1 MKNILIDAER
11 TNYMH
16 TGLYHFCRHLIN
28 SIAVHNRKD
37 EYHLSTYAPEKE
49 RGLFNKEISVVSQ
62 YSLHKFYQPFLAKY
76 QLFHSTFQGT
86 NYFPF
91 CIKGKVLLTVHDL
104 NFLHE
109 NKPLA
114 RQKKHLG
121 NLEKKLDRA
130 DSVVAIS
137 EYVKKDLLEHTS
149 VCPEKVQVIHNGCNI
164 RPEAGV
170 EIPAY
175 QPRKPFFFTIGVI
188 TGKKNF
194 HVLPA
199 MLLKNDFDL
208 IIAGVNQ
215 SPEYKMKIEA
225 TAKEL
230 GVQDRVHIIGAI
242 SEAEKVW
249 YLQNCLAFAFPSIA
263 EGFGL
268 PVIEAMHFGK
278 PVLLSTC
285 TSLPEIGGKEA
296 YYFENFDP
304 EYMSLKTMEVLEEDR
319 RNNRSEA
326 IIQWASKFSWDKTA
340 RQYLNEYDH
349 LLAG

>member
-1 MKNILIDAER
+1 
-11 TNYMH
+11 MH
-16 TGLYHFCRHLIN
+16 TGLYHFCNHLIN
-28 SIAVHNRKD
+28 SIALHNRTN
-37 EYHLSTYAPEKE
+37 EYKLSTYAPE
-49 RGLFNKEISVVSQ
+49 RQHGLFNKGISVVAQ

-104 NFLHE
+104 NFLYE

-114 RQKKHLG
+114 RQKKYLANLG
-121 NLEKKLDRA
+121 KKLDRA

-137 EYVKKDLLEHTS
+137 EYVKNDLLEHTS
-149 VCPEKVQVIHNGCNI
+149 VSPEKVQVIHNGCNI
-164 RPEAGV
+164 RPETGA
-170 EIPAY
+170 ETPAY
-175 QPRKPFFFTIGVI
+175 VPKKPFFFTVGTI
-188 TGKKNF
+188 TNKKNF

-208 IIAGVNQ
+208 VIAGQ
-215 SPEYKMKIEA
+215 TQTPDYKLKIEA

-230 GVQDRVHIIGAI
+230 GVQDRVHIVGVV
-242 SEAEKVW
+242 SEAEKAW

-296 YYFENFDP
+296 YYFESFDP
-304 EYMSLKTMEVLEEDR
+304 EYISLRTMEVLEEHSG
-319 RNNRSEA
+319 NNRSEA
-326 IIQWASKFSWDKTA
+326 IIQWAGKFSWDKTA
-340 RQYLNEYDH
+340 CQYLKEYDR
-349 LLAG
+349 LLV

>member
-1 MKNILIDAER
+1 MGSR
-11 TNYMH
+11 
-16 TGLYHFCRHLIN
+16 
-28 SIAVHNRKD
+28 
-37 EYHLSTYAPEKE
+37 
-49 RGLFNKEISVVSQ
+49 LFNKSIPVVAQ
-62 YSLHKFYQPFLAKY
+62 YSLHKFYLPFLGQY

-91 CIKGKVLLTVHDL
+91 CFKGKVLLTVHDL

-109 NKPLA
+109 GKSLA
-114 RQKKHLG
+114 KQKKYLG
-121 NLEKKLDRA
+121 NLRKKLNRA
-130 DSVVAIS
+130 DFVVAIS
-137 EYVKKDLLEHTS
+137 EYVKSDLLEYTPI
-149 VCPEKVQVIHNGCNI
+149 CPEKIRVVHNGCNI
-164 RPEAGV
+164 LPGAVAETPVYAL
-170 EIPAY
+170 
-175 QPRKPFFFTIGVI
+175 QKPFFFTIGNI

-208 IIAGVNQ
+208 IIAGLNQ
-215 SPEYKMKIEA
+215 DPEYQEKIEA
-225 TAKEL
+225 VAKEL
-230 GVQDRVHIIGAI
+230 GVQGRVHIVGAI

-249 YLQNCLAFAFPSIA
+249 YLQNCTAFAFPSIA

-304 EYMSLKTMEVLEEDR
+304 EYMGLKTMEALDDYEK
-319 RNNRSEA
+319 NNRGKA
-326 IIQWASKFSWDKTA
+326 IVQWANRFSWDKTA
-340 RQYLNEYDH
+340 CQYLNEYKH
-349 LLAG
+349 LLS